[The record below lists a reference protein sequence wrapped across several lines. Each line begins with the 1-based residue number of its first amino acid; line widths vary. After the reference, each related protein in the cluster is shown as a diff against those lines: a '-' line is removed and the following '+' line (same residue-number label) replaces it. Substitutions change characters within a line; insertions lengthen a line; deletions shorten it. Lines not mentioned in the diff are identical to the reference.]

1 MSKRKFTEKSDFT
14 EAQCYLQVL
23 WIGIGCQKNT
33 SKNLIKN
40 AIERTCERY
49 HLAKEAIAGLATIDT
64 KSDEAGILEICREWN
79 LPLKIYSAKQL
90 SQVNVPT
97 PSEVVNNKVKTFSVA
112 EASAILAIQEKADL
126 QEKSEYKAL
135 WTKELLVSKQIYKQS
150 DEIGA
155 VTIAI
160 AQTEEE
166 HLVQRSRGGVRQLK
180 IQPTDGFSY

>member
-1 MSKRKFTEKSDFT
+1 MSKGKFTEQSDCLK
-14 EAQCYLQVL
+14 AQWHSRVL

-40 AIERTCERY
+40 AIERTCQRY

-79 LPLKIYSAKQL
+79 LPLKTYSAEQL
-90 SQVNVPT
+90 SQVTVPT
-97 PSEVVNNKVKTFSVA
+97 PSEMVKGKVKTFSVA
-112 EASAILAIQEKADL
+112 EASAILAINGKHPFECKPSFENEQEY
-126 QEKSEYKAL
+126 EKSRIGK
-135 WTKELLVSKQIYKQS
+135 LLVSKQIYKQS

-160 AQTEEE
+160 AQTT
-166 HLVQRSRGGVRQLK
+166 HH
-180 IQPTDGFSY
+180 